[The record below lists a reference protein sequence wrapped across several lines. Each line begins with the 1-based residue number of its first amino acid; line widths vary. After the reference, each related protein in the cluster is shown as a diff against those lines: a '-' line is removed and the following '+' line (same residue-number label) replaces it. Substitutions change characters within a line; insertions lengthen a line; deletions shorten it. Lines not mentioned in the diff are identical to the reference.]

1 MLEEYRARQLRQEN
15 SLIGR
20 GFLMNRLITLT
31 AGAVLLLLS
40 LLLAPSVMAAD
51 NETYMVDVEDG
62 SSLLIRDEPTSSG
75 EVVGKLQNGD
85 QVTVFDEAYGWVKT
99 YYDNQVGWVASQYL
113 FPMEQNHDSLHKRKQ
128 TAMYKKQSVSSL
140 TERKVQKQD
149 SVAIKN
155 GQEQSQTVEPL
166 TGYTIVLDAGHGG
179 KDPGAIGIDGTYE
192 KDLTLATASKV
203 AKNLKA
209 SGATIIMTRND
220 DTYISL
226 EKRIKIS
233 NRSDTDAFISFHYNS
248 FPIETVGG
256 ISTYHYTED
265 EDLELAENIQ
275 SGIMDHVSL
284 KDNGTK
290 QADYRVLKKNS
301 DLSVLIELGFVSN
314 PAELGEIKTET
325 YQDNVAAGISEG
337 IQHYFSH

>member
-1 MLEEYRARQLRQEN
+1 
-15 SLIGR
+15 
-20 GFLMNRLITLT
+20 MNRLITLT

>member
-1 MLEEYRARQLRQEN
+1 
-15 SLIGR
+15 
-20 GFLMNRLITLT
+20 MNRLITLT
-31 AGAVLLLLS
+31 AGVILLLLS
-40 LLLAPSVMAAD
+40 LLFAPSVMAAD
-51 NETYMVDVEDG
+51 NETYMVDVVDG
-62 SSLLIRDEPTSSG
+62 SSLLIRDEPSSSG

-99 YYDNQVGWVASQYL
+99 YYNNQVGWVASQHL
-113 FPMEQNHDSLHKRKQ
+113 FPVEQNQDSLHKRKQ
-128 TAMYKKQSVSSL
+128 TAMYKKQNGSRL
-140 TERKVQKQD
+140 TEEKGKQKQN
-149 SVAIKN
+149 SVTIN
-155 GQEQSQTVEPL
+155 NEQEQSQTVEPL
-166 TGYTIVLDAGHGG
+166 TGYTFVLDAGHGG

-192 KDLTLATASKV
+192 KDLTLVTASKV

-209 SGATIIMTRND
+209 SGANVILTRYD

-233 NRSDTDAFISFHYNS
+233 NRSNTDAFISFHYNS
-248 FPIETVGG
+248 FPISTVGG
-256 ISTYHYTED
+256 ISTYHYTDD

-275 SGIMDHVSL
+275 SGIIDRVSL
-284 KDNGTK
+284 KDKGTK

-314 PAELGEIKTET
+314 PAELGEIKTEA
-325 YQDNVAAGISEG
+325 YQNNVAAGISEG